1 MFSDESNEKKKL
13 IEKILM
19 LPLKDQY
26 WGNNMKKILLT
37 RKPSLQFQLIK
48 DGWVK
53 NFLWQFDFLYS

>member
-1 MFSDESNEKKKL
+1 MFSEESNKKKL

-53 NFLWQFDFLYS
+53 HFLW